1 MKKLKINLGIAPIA
15 WSNDDVPELGGD
27 TPIEECLEEAKEAG
41 KLTKKGK
48 EEVQE
53 KVGPLKNY
61 FKDLWENFSDGY
73 NE

>member
-1 MKKLKINLGIAPIA
+1 MKKLVIILFLFEFC
-15 WSNDDVPELGGD
+15 SCDS
-27 TPIEECLEEAKEAG
+27 EEAKEAG

-61 FKDLWENFSDGY
+61 FKDLWENFSEGY
-73 NE
+73 NEYDQDKEQ

>member
-1 MKKLKINLGIAPIA
+1 MLKKTFLILLLFAFCSCDA
-15 WSNDDVPELGGD
+15 
-27 TPIEECLEEAKEAG
+27 EEAKEAG

-61 FKDLWENFSDGY
+61 FKDDVENLKKLDVNISNWKDY
-73 NE
+73 